1 MINNLS
7 VTNSIISQ
15 WISEM
20 RDTTVQND
28 RLRFRRNLERI
39 GEVIAYEI
47 SKLLPYKEVEIT
59 TPLGTAT
66 CRVLEHQP
74 VIATILRAGLPM
86 HQGLL
91 NVFDGA
97 DNAFIGAYRKHNAEG
112 GFAIDQQ
119 YVASQDITGRP
130 LIMADTMLATGASL
144 ILALKT
150 LLAEGTPT
158 QLHIVCAIASAEG
171 IKQLETSFPEAHIWA
186 GVIDPDLSKANYI
199 VPGLGDAG
207 DLAYGEKKQF

>member
-7 VTNSIISQ
+7 ATNSIISQ

-20 RDTTVQND
+20 RDTTLQND

-47 SKLLPYKEVEIT
+47 SKLLPYQEKIVS

-66 CRVLEHQP
+66 CRVLEVQP

-91 NVFDGA
+91 NFFDGA

-112 GFAIDQQ
+112 GFVIDQQ

-150 LLAEGTPT
+150 LLAGGTPT

-171 IKQLETSFPEAHIWA
+171 IKQLETSFPDAHIWV
-186 GVIDPDLSKANYI
+186 GVIDPELSAANYI